1 MNTTTSKIVTIVIA
15 FALGFAINQFYVT
28 HDMNNKYA
36 DYAELHRTKS
46 GTFIIQKDQI
56 YTVSELTSEEHVAVN
71 LVGRN

>member
-36 DYAELHRTKS
+36 DYAELHKTKS
-46 GTFIIQKDQI
+46 GTFIIQKDRI